1 MTDRVHPNAAAA
13 AAAANG
19 APAAPKTAPFPATK
33 SQLYGASRP
42 AYRPQPHH
50 RRRRSRSCCCSVCL
64 WLSLTII
71 LLIFLLA
78 IASAVVYLI
87 YRPHRPSFSVSAV
100 KLSQFNIT
108 SSSLLNSKFDLNV
121 STRNPNKK
129 LVFTYNPVS
138 ISIFSNEIDIGHGVL
153 PGFVHNTKNTTL
165 LKTSIISKGQQLDS
179 SSESTLKSSMK
190 SKKGL
195 PLQIQLDTKVKL
207 KMGAL
212 KSPKIGIRVSCDGI
226 SVNVPTGKSPATA
239 STSGAKCKVDLRIKI
254 WKWTI

>member
-1 MTDRVHPNAAAA
+1 MTDRVHPNAATAA
-13 AAAANG
+13 TVNG
-19 APAAPKTAPFPATK
+19 APATKTAPFPPTK
-33 SQLYGASRP
+33 SQLYGANRP
-42 AYRPQPHH
+42 TYRPQPHH
-50 RRRRSRSCCCSVCL
+50 RSRRSRSCCCSVCL
-64 WLSLTII
+64 WLSLTLI

-78 IASAVVYLI
+78 IAGAVVYLI
-87 YRPHRPSFSVSAV
+87 YRPTRPSFSVSAV
-100 KLSQFNIT
+100 KLSNFTIT

-121 STRNPNKK
+121 SARNPNKK

-138 ISIFSNEIDIGHGVL
+138 ISIFSNDIDVGHGIL

-165 LKTSIISKGQQLDS
+165 LKTSISSTGQKLDS

-195 PLQIQLDTKVKL
+195 PLQVQLDTKVKL

-226 SVNVPTGKSPATA
+226 SVTVPTGKSPATA
-239 STSGAKCKVDLRIKI
+239 KTSGAKCKVDLRIKI

>member
-1 MTDRVHPNAAAA
+1 MTDRVHPNTAAAA
-13 AAAANG
+13 TANG
-19 APAAPKTAPFPATK
+19 APAPKPAPFPATK

-64 WLSLTII
+64 WLSLIII
-71 LLIFLLA
+71 LLIFLVA

-87 YRPHRPSFSVSAV
+87 YRPQRPSFTVSAM
-100 KLSQFNIT
+100 KLSYFNIT
-108 SSSLLNSKFDLNV
+108 SSSLLNSKFDVNV
-121 STRNPNKK
+121 TARNPNKK

-138 ISIFSNEIDIGHGVL
+138 ISVFSKEIDVGDGLL
-153 PGFVHNTKNTTL
+153 PGFVHETKNTTL
-165 LKTSIISKGQQLDS
+165 LKTSIISSRQQLDS
-179 SSESTLKSSMK
+179 SSESTLKSAMK

-195 PLQIQLDTKVKL
+195 PLAIQLDTKVKL

-226 SVNVPTGKSPATA
+226 SVSVPTGKSPATA
-239 STSGAKCKVDLRIKI
+239 TTSGAKCKVDLRIKI

>member
-13 AAAANG
+13 AAATNG
-19 APAAPKTAPFPATK
+19 APAAKTAPFPATK

-42 AYRPQPHH
+42 AYRPQPYH

-64 WLSLTII
+64 WLSLILI

-78 IASAVVYLI
+78 VASAVVYLI
-87 YRPHRPSFSVSAV
+87 YRPQRPSFSVSAV
-100 KLSQFNIT
+100 KLSHFNIT

-121 STRNPNKK
+121 SARNPNKK

-138 ISIFSNEIDIGHGVL
+138 ISIFSNEIDVGDGVI

-165 LKTSIISKGQQLDS
+165 LKTSIISNRQQLDS
-179 SSESTLKSSMK
+179 SSVSTLKSSMK

-226 SVNVPTGKSPATA
+226 SVTVPTGKSPATA
-239 STSGAKCKVDLRIKI
+239 STSGAKCKVDLRVKI